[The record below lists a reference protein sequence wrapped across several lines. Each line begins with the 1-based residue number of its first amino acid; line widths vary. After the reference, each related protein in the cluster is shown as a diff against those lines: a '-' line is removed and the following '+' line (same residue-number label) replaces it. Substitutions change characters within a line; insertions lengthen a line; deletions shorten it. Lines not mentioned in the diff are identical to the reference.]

1 MGALAT
7 LRDAG
12 LTLEIVDGDRLRV
25 TPAARLTPELRLL
38 VTEHKQKLVAA
49 VRTRDRWRR
58 PDPGTIRERNRDR
71 AAALLAELEA
81 LPERTEEQ
89 KAEAAYYRTS
99 WCGGRRE

>member
-12 LTLEIVDGDRLRV
+12 LTLEVVDGDRLRV
-25 TPAARLTPELRLL
+25 MPAARLTPELRA
-38 VTEHKQKLVAA
+38 VVKEHKAALVAA

-58 PDPGTIRERNRDR
+58 PDPGTIRERNRTR

-81 LPERTEEQ
+81 LPELTADQEQ
-89 KAEAAYYRTS
+89 EAAYYRTA
-99 WCGGRRE
+99 WGGGE